1 MLCPACTPK
10 DKRSLFTDTGGR
22 GRNLQAVGTLHTH
35 QVPCSLHFQLRL
47 HSCRGELEGQCF
59 AFYLLKK
66 CKRMVSKGVGRS
78 SKLYQMKGKD
88 ASIKKHTKALVQS
101 SSHRLIRRGNKSVFI
116 CHKYCF
122 AWGAQAHTQEAC
134 CSWMLFMKCRIVDG
148 SLKFLRVSS
157 RKLLSWMTEWFCSI
171 AAL

>member
-116 CHKYCF
+116 CHKY
-122 AWGAQAHTQEAC
+122 
-134 CSWMLFMKCRIVDG
+134 
-148 SLKFLRVSS
+148 
-157 RKLLSWMTEWFCSI
+157 WFCLGSSSPHTGGLLLLD
-171 AAL
+171 ALHEMWNSWRIP